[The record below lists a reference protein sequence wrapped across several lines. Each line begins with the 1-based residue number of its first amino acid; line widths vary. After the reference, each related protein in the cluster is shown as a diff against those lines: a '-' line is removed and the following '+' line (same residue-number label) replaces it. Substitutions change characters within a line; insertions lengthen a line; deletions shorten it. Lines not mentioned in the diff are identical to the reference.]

1 MDFFDKKS
9 PIGQWVS
16 LVSSFVVAFAAVY
29 LGVLALGWDLLGL
42 GLLLQNAPA
51 FAKPLLYAIGIFGVI
66 SLVLLLLDAL
76 GEDKSKSQPG
86 SW

>member
-1 MDFFDKKS
+1 MEGFDKKT
-9 PIGQWVS
+9 PVGKWVS

-42 GLLLQNAPA
+42 GLLIQNAPA
-51 FAKPLLYAIGIFGVI
+51 FAYPLLYAIGVFGLI

-76 GEDKSKSQPG
+76 GQDTSGNKY
-86 SW
+86 

>member
-1 MDFFDKKS
+1 MEGFDKKS
-9 PIGQWVS
+9 PFGKWAS

-42 GLLLQNAPA
+42 GLLIQNAPA
-51 FAKPLLYAIGIFGVI
+51 FAYPLLYAIGIFGVI

-76 GEDKSKSQPG
+76 GNDESKSKS
-86 SW
+86 W

>member
-1 MDFFDKKS
+1 MNSFDKKTPFS
-9 PIGQWVS
+9 KWVT

-42 GLLLQNAPA
+42 GLLIQNAPA
-51 FAKPLLYAIGIFGVI
+51 FAYPFLYAIGIFGVI

-76 GEDKSKSQPG
+76 STDK
-86 SW
+86 